1 MTLVR
6 ELFTNV
12 IQASGILS
20 TDESFRNEL
29 LEKLPRLFP
38 FQVGKKGDL
47 QEWFLDFEA
56 KDPKHRHLSHLYGLY
71 PGNEIT
77 VGKTPELAKACEK
90 SLDLHGD
97 EGAGWSKAWKIN
109 LRARLLDGEKSYVL
123 LRELLTLSND
133 FDSKSASAPEAASI
147 GSGGTYPNLFCA
159 GPPFQ
164 IDGNFGGTAGIT
176 EMLLQS
182 QNNEIHILP
191 AIPKVWAKGNFK
203 GFKARGGFEVD
214 AEWDNGLPVKVTIQS
229 NSGNNCVIRSACSMK
244 ADGINLIAEKQ
255 GDYFML
261 KFKTEKG
268 VNYILSA
275 N

>member
-1 MTLVR
+1 VT
-6 ELFTNV
+6 
-12 IQASGILS
+12 
-20 TDESFRNEL
+20 
-29 LEKLPRLFP
+29 
-38 FQVGKKGDL
+38 
-47 QEWFLDFEA
+47 
-56 KDPKHRHLSHLYGLY
+56 
-71 PGNEIT
+71 
-77 VGKTPELAKACEK
+77 KTPELANACEK

-182 QNNEIHILP
+182 QAKEIHLLP
-191 AIPKVWAKGNFK
+191 AIPLAWKTGSFK
-203 GFKARGGFEVD
+203 GLKARGGFEVD
-214 AEWDNGLPVKVTIQS
+214 LNWNEMEPQRVTIKS
-229 NSGNNCVIRSACSMK
+229 LLGKRCIIRSLSP
-244 ADGINLIAEKQ
+244 LIVNDTEYQSSRK
-255 GDYFML
+255 GTDFIIEFDT
-261 KFKTEKG
+261 KKGKTYAL
-268 VNYILSA
+268 NIR
-275 N
+275 